1 MASSPSNRRILR
13 MPETSHKAALGPST
27 IYDLVARGIF
37 PKPIKLVPGGRA
49 VGWFEDQID
58 QYLQQRAS
66 DEGDTRQAPEQSLA
80 KTTAPISNH
89 KELP

>member
-1 MASSPSNRRILR
+1 MASPPRIRRILR
-13 MPETSHKAALGPST
+13 MPETSHKASLGPST

-58 QYLQQRAS
+58 EYLQQRAS
-66 DEGDTRQAPEQSLA
+66 DEGYKHQASEQSLA
-80 KTTAPISNH
+80 KPAAPISNH